1 MFQQQINPMEL
12 PAVLGQKT
20 AMSMAVQSVTNLV
33 ADLGAANADL
43 TAKVQALQEAYD
55 DRAELLQDFIDAY
68 GDPETEEDLK
78 KTLAEHREKR
88 KTATVRSF
96 TSDIVD

>member
-12 PAVLGQKT
+12 PAVQGQKT
-20 AMSMAVQSVTNLV
+20 AMSMAVQSVTDL
-33 ADLGAANADL
+33 AAQLGAANAEL
-43 TAKVQALQEAYD
+43 TAKAQALQEAFD
-55 DRAELLQDFIDAY
+55 DRSALLQDFIDAY

-88 KTATVRSF
+88 ETAAT
-96 TSDIVD
+96 

>member
-20 AMSMAVQSVTNLV
+20 AMSMAVQRVTDLA
-33 ADLGAANADL
+33 ADLGAANAEL
-43 TAKVQALQEAYD
+43 TAKAQALQEAFD
-55 DRAELLQDFIDAY
+55 DRAALLQDFIDAY
-68 GDPETEEDLK
+68 GDPETDEKLK
-78 KTLAEHREKR
+78 DKLAKCREKR
-88 KTATVRSF
+88 ETATVKSV